1 MNRSTR
7 NPNLL
12 SSQQQRLNRIG
23 KASLL
28 IIGLMMVAGCGNQ
41 PSASSTPSSQSASEI
56 VEPAVTETDS
66 TTIQQPSSSESTSI
80 TDDSS
85 TSTTDNVTAISGTTI
100 VEAANKG
107 TLPDLPEGLALG
119 SSRATLLQLQ
129 GKPELGGT
137 EGPMLS
143 YGSLDVTFDSKD
155 KIVEITSGAD
165 AYKKLKMTTVIA
177 DLGKPDETNDT
188 SKDVAYTAEATYHLT
203 NPKFPKSFLIFSYHT
218 QSQKIQYV
226 RLYTASQ

>member
-12 SSQQQRLNRIG
+12 SSQQRLNRIG

-28 IIGLMMVAGCGNQ
+28 IVGLMMVAGCGNQ
-41 PSASSTPSSQSASEI
+41 PSASSTPSSQSANKI
-56 VEPAVTETDS
+56 VEPAVTETES
-66 TTIQQPSSSESTSI
+66 TTTEQPSSSESTST

-85 TSTTDNVTAISGTTI
+85 TSTNTDNANAISGTTI

-155 KIVEITSGAD
+155 KIVEFTSGAD

-188 SKDVAYTAEATYHLT
+188 SKDVGYTAEATYHLT

>member
-41 PSASSTPSSQSASEI
+41 PSASSTPSSQSANEI
-56 VEPAVTETDS
+56 VEPAVTETES
-66 TTIQQPSSSESTSI
+66 TTTEQPSSSESTS
-80 TDDSS
+80 TADDSS
-85 TSTTDNVTAISGTTI
+85 TSTTDNATAISGMTI

-155 KIVEITSGAD
+155 KIVEFTSGAD

>member
-56 VEPAVTETDS
+56 VEPAVTETES
-66 TTIQQPSSSESTSI
+66 TATEQPSSSESTST

-85 TSTTDNVTAISGTTI
+85 TSTTDNATAISGMTI

-107 TLPDLPEGLALG
+107 TLPDLTEGLALG

-155 KIVEITSGAD
+155 KIVEFTSGAD
-165 AYKKLKMTTVIA
+165 AYKKLKMTTIIA